1 MEDLPKYRNPIWI
14 DKSIRSLRCQIW
26 VETSDGAD
34 YVDCTVTAGPAEEGY
49 VNEDYDAIME
59 TIGEEMVDENTAVW
73 AEEEQKRKDRHLQE
87 HEIHKSRIKQE
98 TLFNMKLEALAIPE
112 IKESK
117 NKEIKKKIRKA
128 KTLIE
133 VQAYS
138 TILLFDELPNVK

>member
-1 MEDLPKYRNPIWI
+1 MEDFPKYLNPIWI
-14 DKSIRSLRCQIW
+14 NKSIRSLRCQIW
-26 VETSDGAD
+26 VDKLDGGE

-73 AEEEQKRKDRHLQE
+73 EEEEQKRKDRHLQE

-98 TLFNMKLEALAIPE
+98 TLFNMKLEALSIPE
-112 IKESK
+112 IKSSD
-117 NKEIKKKIRKA
+117 NKELKKKLRKS

-138 TILLFDELPNVK
+138 TILLAKELAE

>member
-1 MEDLPKYRNPIWI
+1 MMEDFPKYLNPIWI
-14 DKSIRSLRCQIW
+14 NKSIRSLRCQIW
-26 VETSDGAD
+26 VDKLEGGE

-73 AEEEQKRKDRHLQE
+73 EEEEQKRKDRHLQE

-98 TLFNMKLEALAIPE
+98 TLFNMKLEALSIPE
-112 IKESK
+112 IKSSD
-117 NKEIKKKIRKA
+117 NKELKKKLRKS

-138 TILLFDELPNVK
+138 TILLAKELAE

>member
-1 MEDLPKYRNPIWI
+1 MEDFPKYLNPIWI
-14 DKSIRSLRCQIW
+14 NKSIRSLRCQIW
-26 VETSDGAD
+26 VDKLEGGE

-73 AEEEQKRKDRHLQE
+73 EEEEQKRKDRHLQE

-98 TLFNMKLEALAIPE
+98 TLFNMKLEALSIPE
-112 IKESK
+112 IKSSD
-117 NKEIKKKIRKA
+117 NKELKKKLRKS

-138 TILLFDELPNVK
+138 TILLAKELAE